1 MKALCISDIHGK
13 EGFLTAFRNLISE
26 RKFDLVLMLGDFVN
40 QGADVKYFEK
50 FLNLVEVADLPMFWV
65 PGNNDIGDVY
75 DKMSRSKYSVE
86 NKKVE
91 YKGEKIV
98 GMGGVPDLWGHNIF
112 MPEIKPQEMKDSI
125 FLSHIP
131 PKKFVN
137 FKKFDHDD
145 IQKGVDLKDA
155 PKIQISGHQHSYWGV
170 GYIGKTKILK
180 LPAGLNMMVALLDTE
195 SLKVE
200 FINLID
206 YNKSNKVILR

>member
-1 MKALCISDIHGK
+1 MKALCISDIHAK
-13 EGFLTAFRNLISE
+13 EGFLVALENLLNDK
-26 RKFDLVLMLGDFVN
+26 KFNLVLMLGDIVN
-40 QGADVKYFEK
+40 NGKEINYFEK
-50 FLNLVEVADLPMFWV
+50 YLQIIEDADLPMFWV

-75 DKMSRSKYSVE
+75 ERMNRSKYSVE

-91 YKGEKIV
+91 FGGESFI

-112 MPEIKPQEMKDSI
+112 MPEVKPQEMKNAT

-137 FKKFDHDD
+137 LKKFDHQE
-145 IQKGVDLKDA
+145 IQKGVDLENA

-180 LPAGLNMMVALLDTE
+180 LPAGLNMMVAVLDTQ

-200 FINLID
+200 FIHLEN
-206 YNKSNKVILR
+206 YFKNKIVLR

>member
-13 EGFLTAFRNLISE
+13 EGFLAALKNLLQQE
-26 RKFDLVLMLGDFVN
+26 KFDLVLMLGDIVN
-40 QGADVKYFEK
+40 NGKEVNYFEK
-50 FLNLVEVADLPMFWV
+50 FLNIIEDADLPMFWV

-75 DKMSRSKYSVE
+75 EHMSRSKYSIE

-91 YKGEKIV
+91 FGGENFV
-98 GMGGVPDLWGHNIF
+98 GMGGVPDLWGHNIY
-112 MPEIKPQEMKDSI
+112 MPEVKPQEMRDSI

-137 FKKFDHDD
+137 FKRFDHQE
-145 IQKGVDLKDA
+145 IQKGVNLENV

-180 LPAGLNMMVALLDTE
+180 LPAGLNMMAAALDTQ

-200 FINLID
+200 FIDLTD